1 MLIGRFYRVAIGKDF
16 LNKLNRLILY
26 FPSRKGFT
34 LMEVMIAMAILAITL
49 VAVFQSQSQ
58 SVSMATEVRFL
69 TTASLL
75 AQGKMA
81 EIDKMDPREIVSM
94 SGDFRE
100 GFPDYAWRVEVT
112 DTGFEF
118 LKKIDLIVTH
128 NKMVVRNAYQLELY
142 KVIRK

>member
-1 MLIGRFYRVAIGKDF
+1 MF
-16 LNKLNRLILY
+16 KLCPRNW
-26 FPSRKGFT
+26 KGFT

-81 EIDKMDPREIVSM
+81 EIDKMDPREIIPM

-100 GFPDYAWRVEVT
+100 NFPDYAWRVEVT
-112 DTGFEF
+112 DTAFEF

-128 NKMVVRNAYQLELY
+128 NKMIVRNAYQLELY
-142 KVIRK
+142 KIIRK

>member
-1 MLIGRFYRVAIGKDF
+1 MF
-16 LNKLNRLILY
+16 ILY
-26 FPSRKGFT
+26 FSSRKGFT
-34 LMEVMIAMAILAITL
+34 LMEVMIAMSILAITL

-58 SVSMATEVRFL
+58 SISMATEVRFL

-81 EIDKMDPREIVSM
+81 EIDKMDPREIVSV

-100 GFPDYAWRVEVT
+100 NFPDYAWRVEVT
-112 DTGFEF
+112 DTALEF

-142 KVIRK
+142 KIIRK

>member
-1 MLIGRFYRVAIGKDF
+1 MLYTR
-16 LNKLNRLILY
+16 N
-26 FPSRKGFT
+26 RKGFT
-34 LMEVMIAMAILAITL
+34 LLEVMMAMAILSIPL

-58 SVSMATEVRFL
+58 SISMATEVRFL

-81 EIDKMDPREIVSM
+81 EIDKMDPREIIPM

-100 GFPDYAWRVEVT
+100 NFPDYAWRVEVT

-118 LKKIDLIVTH
+118 FKKIDLIVTH
-128 NKMVVRNAYQLELY
+128 NKMIVRNAYQLELY
-142 KVIRK
+142 KIIRK

>member
-1 MLIGRFYRVAIGKDF
+1 VLIGRFYRVAIGKDF

-81 EIDKMDPREIVSM
+81 EID
-94 SGDFRE
+94 
-100 GFPDYAWRVEVT
+100 
-112 DTGFEF
+112 TGFEF
-118 LKKIDLIVTH
+118 FKKIDLIVTH

>member
-1 MLIGRFYRVAIGKDF
+1 
-16 LNKLNRLILY
+16 
-26 FPSRKGFT
+26 
-34 LMEVMIAMAILAITL
+34 MEVMIAMAILAITL

-81 EIDKMDPREIVSM
+81 EIDKMDPREIIPM

-100 GFPDYAWRVEVT
+100 NFPDYAWRVEVT

-118 LKKIDLIVTH
+118 FKKIDLIVTH